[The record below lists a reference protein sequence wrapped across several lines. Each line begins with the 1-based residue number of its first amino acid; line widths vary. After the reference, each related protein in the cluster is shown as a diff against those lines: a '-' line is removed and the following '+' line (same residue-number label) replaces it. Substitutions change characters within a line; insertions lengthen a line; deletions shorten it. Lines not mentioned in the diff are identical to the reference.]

1 MPVKPVLTG
10 IMLIFV
16 VFLLVYMVEFFIP
29 LSVKADID
37 MICRNA
43 LLSMEN
49 AGGMTS
55 DKKRELKAELES
67 RGLTGVVIT
76 ATENAKQGGQLTL
89 RVEGDYTYNRITSLF
104 GRGDVTLRM
113 VYDKSTMSRKVVN

>member
-1 MPVKPVLTG
+1 MPVKAVVTGVMLVL
-10 IMLIFV
+10 V

-29 LSVKADID
+29 LSIKADID

-43 LLSMEN
+43 LLNMEN
-49 AGGMTS
+49 AGGLS
-55 DKKRELKAELES
+55 SEKKQELKAELES

-76 ATENAKQGGQLTL
+76 ATENAKQGERLTL
-89 RVEGDYTYNRITSLF
+89 RVEGEYTWNRITSLF
-104 GRGDVTLRM
+104 SRGVETLHI

>member
-1 MPVKPVLTG
+1 MPVKAIVTG
-10 IMLIFV
+10 IMLVFV

-43 LLSMEN
+43 LLNMEN
-49 AGGMTS
+49 AGGLS
-55 DKKRELKAELES
+55 SEKKHELKTELES
-67 RGLTGVVIT
+67 KGLTGVVIT
-76 ATENAKQGGQLTL
+76 ATENAKQGEKLTL
-89 RVEGDYTYNRITSLF
+89 RVEGEYTYSRITSLF
-104 GRGDVTLRM
+104 GRGSETLRI